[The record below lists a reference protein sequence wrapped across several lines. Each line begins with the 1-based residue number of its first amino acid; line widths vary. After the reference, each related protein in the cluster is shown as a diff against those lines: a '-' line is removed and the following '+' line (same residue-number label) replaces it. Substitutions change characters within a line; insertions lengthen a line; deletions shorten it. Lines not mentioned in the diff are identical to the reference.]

1 MFVKVYSYRIKPA
14 RVKDFL
20 NIQEQA
26 ADIYRKHAAY
36 RVVHLQ
42 KQDDPCQWLEIQ
54 WFEDEAAYRRSMD
67 LINDEPEIER
77 LWQKFQTVL
86 DPGDNAI
93 TEEYYN
99 QIRTEDNL
107 SG

>member
-1 MFVKVYSYRIKPA
+1 MFVKVYRYRIKPA
-14 RVKDFL
+14 RVKEFL
-20 NIQEQA
+20 SVQERA

-67 LINDEPEIER
+67 LINGEPEIER
-77 LWQKFQTVL
+77 LWHKFQTVL
-86 DPGDNAI
+86 DPEDKTI
-93 TEEYYN
+93 IEEFYD
-99 QIRTEDNL
+99 QIRAEDNL
-107 SG
+107 PG